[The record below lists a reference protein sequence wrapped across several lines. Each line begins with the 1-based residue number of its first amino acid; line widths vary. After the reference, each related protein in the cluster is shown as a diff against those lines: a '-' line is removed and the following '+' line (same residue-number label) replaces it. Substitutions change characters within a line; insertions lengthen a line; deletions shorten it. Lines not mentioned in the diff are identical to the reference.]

1 MQTSIVLVVM
11 SMLVFGGVF
20 LVGNPLDNLISPE
33 ASQADRDR
41 AMEKYGLDK
50 PMLEQYLTFVKNA
63 AHGDLGTS
71 FIYDEPSTKII
82 FQRMPATIELATF
95 SLILSILIGVP
106 CGLLAGLRPYTLT
119 GQSIMRLSIVTFS
132 LPSFWV
138 ALIFIYIFAVLL
150 GWFPSS
156 GRGETVDIFGI
167 PMSFLTVDG
176 FWHMFLPAL
185 NLSLTQMAMIT
196 RLVRADTM
204 ENLQLD
210 YVKFAK
216 AKGLRN
222 IRIVGL
228 HVLKNTLI
236 PLITVIGMDFGAL
249 IAFAMVT
256 ESIFAWPGIGKLIID
271 SIEVLD
277 RPVMVAYLMITVVLF
292 VTINFI
298 VDILYSAIDPRIRLG
313 GGEKQ

>member
-1 MQTSIVLVVM
+1 MQTGIVLVVM

-20 LVGNPLDNLISPE
+20 LVGNPLDNLISQE
-33 ASQADRDR
+33 ASQLDRDR
-41 AMEKYGLDK
+41 AMKKYGLDK
-50 PMLEQYLTFVKNA
+50 PIWEQYLTFVKNA

-71 FIYDEPSTKII
+71 FIYDEPATKII

-95 SLILSILIGVP
+95 SLILSILIGIP
-106 CGLLAGLRPYTLT
+106 SGLLAGLRPYTFT

-138 ALIFIYIFAVLL
+138 AIIFIYVFAVLL

-167 PMSFLTVDG
+167 PMSFFTVDG

-216 AKGLRN
+216 AKGLSN

-228 HVLKNTLI
+228 HILKNTLI

-313 GGEKQ
+313 GGKKQ